1 MSSASRWKF
10 DMPLKGKRILITGA
24 GSGIGRALA
33 IDASRRGARICIC
46 GRRQDKLHET
56 MERLL
61 GAGHIE
67 LAADITVDVD
77 RIRLLQLLVRKWDG
91 LDMLVNNAGLIT
103 SGTLEQTSTAQIEA
117 LLTTNVLAPM
127 LLTRQLIPLLQ
138 VGAIPRVVN
147 IGSMFGEIPFAGFAA
162 YSASKAAMKGF
173 SIALRRELSG
183 NGIAVTYAAPRAT
196 DTDGAA
202 MALEKAGNRKLD
214 SPDRVAAQ
222 IWDAVHL
229 GKNHVY
235 PSGLERLFMLLQSIA
250 PGLVDRAVTGKPT
263 KPTQTPGTQG
273 QQIQKETAHVQH

>member
-1 MSSASRWKF
+1 
-10 DMPLKGKRILITGA
+10 MPLKGKRILITGA

-46 GRRQDKLHET
+46 GRREDKLHET
-56 MERLL
+56 MESLL
-61 GAGHIE
+61 GAGHME

-77 RIRLLQLLVRKWDG
+77 RSRLLQLLVRKWDG
-91 LDMLVNNAGLIT
+91 LDILVNNAGLIT
-103 SGTLEQTSTAQIEA
+103 SGALEQTSAAHIEA
-117 LLTTNVLAPM
+117 LVTTNVLAPM
-127 LLTRQLIPLLQ
+127 LLTRQLIPLLEI
-138 VGAIPRVVN
+138 GAIPRVVN
-147 IGSMFGEIPFAGFAA
+147 IGSMFGEIPFPDFAA
-162 YSASKAAMKGF
+162 YSASKAAIKGF

-183 NGIAVTYAAPRAT
+183 TGIAVTYAAPRAT

-229 GKNHVY
+229 GKKHVY

-250 PGLVDRAVTGKPT
+250 PGFVDRAVAG
-263 KPTQTPGTQG
+263 KPTQTPATQG
-273 QQIQKETAHVQH
+273 QQIQKETTHVQH